1 MPVKMKW
8 NEMEWI
14 ESKMKLNASEWNRR
28 KGISVCGDL
37 YGFFFVVAC
46 FRQIFFLVVVYIIF
60 IFCFHCCV
68 WDFLKWIHFLM
79 KRNRFLKN
87 KIHVKKKL
95 IHIPMERKKD
105 IKCVIVL
112 MWCEIDHQCV
122 IILKRCVK
130 NIIIIAT
137 KFITQMIIFNT
148 PHTHTTYFCIWPWL

>member
-1 MPVKMKW
+1 
-8 NEMEWI
+8 MEWI

-87 KIHVKKKL
+87 KIHVKKTNTHTNGEKERHQMCHRFDVMWNRSPVCNNPITL
-95 IHIPMERKKD
+95 CEKYYHHSNKIHHTND
-105 IKCVIVL
+105 SS
-112 MWCEIDHQCV
+112 
-122 IILKRCVK
+122 
-130 NIIIIAT
+130 
-137 KFITQMIIFNT
+137 FNT
-148 PHTHTTYFCIWPWL
+148 HTHTQHIFAYDPDYKWMNE